1 MMFNRLLLSSALV
14 LFSLFANAADEF
26 IVQRNGDV
34 VYNDVR
40 GMPRLLVKAEYPN
53 VGLLLDWSEVNHYER
68 KIIGTSVDLKTYT
81 QIARPAKMQW
91 KALET
96 LTSKLFKIFRKKVEI
111 TPESLGA
118 LGFDLDQRTKNAL
131 EQIKYGANEYRSTMT
146 PEEFL
151 AKNPMEISNYT
162 HESNRELT
170 EKFGAGFSGSIYRVL
185 LRSDS
190 ANAETQNTVRELFD
204 QRMAGKRPDIT
215 EVTKGIKILVVKGYL
230 QTLDID
236 HVTDPESL
244 DALVSDLKKMNIDIE
259 ILPTRTGDPIHV
271 NAAIV
276 DRELTKRLNQGEK
289 VIVLTVSKGVPEV
302 LGGLA
307 SMNKSGRLKTAEAHG
322 GKLLAI
328 LQGSG
333 VVGGSMVAN
342 WAARMP
348 QYLFTRYQL
357 GKLASDSRTEV
368 ENYRGGVRSME
379 FDYID
384 KFIGSIKEDLPKDLY
399 YLNFIGI
406 TDPKTGFA
414 SNTSVKMLQQV
425 LMTKSIFGAHGAN
438 DGLAEY
444 PGLGTNRELTP
455 NSATLTFNSDHSIL
469 PGDLDGINFREV
481 VNRNTGMAAI
491 FEFIIKRNELSKTM
505 PAAHPA
511 DIAIACRNH
520 FL

>member
-1 MMFNRLLLSSALV
+1 MIINRMLLTSAIV
-14 LFSLFANAADEF
+14 LFSFFANATEEF

-40 GMPRLLVKAEYPN
+40 GMPRLLVKAGYPDT
-53 VGLLLDWSEVNHYER
+53 GLLIDWSEANHYER
-68 KIIGTSVDLKTYT
+68 KIVGTAVDLKTYT
-81 QIARPAKMQW
+81 QIARPAKLQW

-96 LTSKLFKIFRKKVEI
+96 LASKLFRIFRKKVVV

-131 EQIKYGANEYRSTMT
+131 EQIKFGANEYRPTMT
-146 PEEFL
+146 AEDFL
-151 AKNPMEISNYT
+151 AKNPMVINEYT
-162 HESNRELT
+162 RDRNRELT

-185 LRSDS
+185 LRSDK
-190 ANAETQNTVRELFD
+190 ANDETQNTVRQLFD
-204 QRMAGKRPDIT
+204 ERMAGKRPDIT

-236 HVTDPESL
+236 LVTDPESL

-276 DRELTKRLNQGEK
+276 DRELTKHLNQGEK
-289 VIVLTVSKGVPEV
+289 VIILTVSKGVPEV

-307 SMNKSGRLKTAEAHG
+307 EMNKSGRLKAAEARG
-322 GKLLAI
+322 GKILGV

-333 VVGGSMVAN
+333 VIGGSMVAN

-357 GKLASDSRTEV
+357 GKLAGDSRTQV
-368 ENYRGGVRSME
+368 EDYRGGVKSME
-379 FDYID
+379 FNYIEN
-384 KFIGSIKEDLPKDLY
+384 FIGSIKADLPQDLY
-399 YLNFIGI
+399 YLNFIGV

-414 SNTSVKMLQQV
+414 SNTAVKMLQQV
-425 LMTKSIFGAHGAN
+425 LMTKAFFGAHGAN

-444 PGLGTNRELTP
+444 PGLGTDRNLTP

-491 FEFIIKRNELSKTM
+491 FEFIIKRDELSKTM

-511 DIAIACRNH
+511 DVAVACRTH
-520 FL
+520 FR